1 MGLFVSLEGIDGSG
15 KTTQAKLL
23 AKELGEG
30 TVLVREPGGTELGER
45 LRDLILKSSDLL
57 SPMVELQLF
66 CVARSQLVDQVI
78 RPALDEGRTVVSD
91 RFSDSSVAYQGGG
104 RGLDPADVRNLCDI
118 VTEGLWPDLTIYLKI
133 DPDEAFSKLAD
144 SDRIESEGVD
154 FQRKVAEGYE
164 RIAAEEPE
172 RVRVVDANGS
182 VKAVHKRVM
191 EEVGRLA
198 HR

>member
-1 MGLFVSLEGIDGSG
+1 MFVSLEGIDGSG

-104 RGLDPADVRNLCDI
+104 RGLDPADVRNLCNI

-172 RVRVVDANGS
+172 RVRVVDATGN
-182 VKAVHKRVM
+182 VKAVQKRVI

>member
-1 MGLFVSLEGIDGSG
+1 LFVSLEGIDGSG

-23 AKELGEG
+23 AKDLGEE
-30 TVLVREPGGTELGER
+30 TALVREPGGTELGER
-45 LRDLILKSSDLL
+45 LRDLILKSSEPL

-133 DPDEAFSKLAD
+133 DPDKAFSKLAD

-154 FQRKVAEGYE
+154 FQRKVAEAYD
-164 RIAAEEPE
+164 RIAVAEAD
-172 RVRVVDANGS
+172 RVRIVDAGGS
-182 VKAVHKRVM
+182 VKVVHKRVM

>member
-1 MGLFVSLEGIDGSG
+1 MFVSLEGIDGSG

-104 RGLDPADVRNLCDI
+104 RGLDPADVRNLCNI

-154 FQRKVAEGYE
+154 FQRKVAKGYE

-172 RVRVVDANGS
+172 RVRVIDAKGS
-182 VKAVHKRVM
+182 VKAVHKRVL

>member
-1 MGLFVSLEGIDGSG
+1 MFISLEGIDGSG

-23 AKELGEG
+23 ASELGDD

-45 LRDLILKSSDLL
+45 LRDLILKSSEPL
-57 SPMVELQLF
+57 SALVELQLF
-66 CVARSQLVDQVI
+66 CAARSQMVDQVI
-78 RPALDEGRTVVSD
+78 RPALVEGRTVVSD

-104 RGLDPADVRNLCDI
+104 RGLDPADVRSLCDI
-118 VTEGLWPDLTIYLKI
+118 VTEQLWPDLTIYLRI

-144 SDRIESEGVD
+144 SDRIESEGVE
-154 FQRKVAEGYE
+154 FQRKVAEAYDA
-164 RIAAEEPE
+164 IAASAPE
-172 RVRVVDANGS
+172 RVRVVEAKGS

>member
-1 MGLFVSLEGIDGSG
+1 MFVSLEGIDGSG

-172 RVRVVDANGS
+172 RVRVVDAKGS